1 MARLVDFDWSL
12 RLVLSSQH
20 LSTMRKPILMVDLT
34 LQYADGSTKTSCVE
48 LNQADLDKMLQ
59 GLAAADEVIDR
70 IAKSWPSPLT
80 LQKHHSGLH
89 ILVAIYQ
96 CSVLL
101 SASLIASLG
110 VKDAIWNIWDVQL
123 SLQIFLSRQDECV
136 QSNISARVSCCSMTL
151 I

>member
-70 IAKSWPSPLT
+70 IAKS
-80 LQKHHSGLH
+80 
-89 ILVAIYQ
+89 
-96 CSVLL
+96 
-101 SASLIASLG
+101 
-110 VKDAIWNIWDVQL
+110 
-123 SLQIFLSRQDECV
+123 
-136 QSNISARVSCCSMTL
+136 
-151 I
+151 